1 MFGITIIPTM
11 LVRSGHYKFGLDL
24 VLKQEY
30 VAIYGGD
37 ENTERGQI
45 NTSSFASTLP
55 SSSHG
60 LNPHYQFS
68 PYYLRSQLFHSY
80 RHCQESFYL
89 FHPLYHYE
97 FLLFQLNSFSWDI
110 EPDTPGYL
118 EISLLLQVL

>member
-1 MFGITIIPTM
+1 MEMWLWLGITIIPTM

-55 SSSHG
+55 SSAQ
-60 LNPHYQFS
+60 PTI
-68 PYYLRSQLFHSY
+68 
-80 RHCQESFYL
+80 SFL
-89 FHPLYHYE
+89 PSLSRVLLSIPSFIPL
-97 FLLFQLNSFSWDI
+97 
-110 EPDTPGYL
+110 
-118 EISLLLQVL
+118 